1 MKAYCIPEAERT
13 ARGRAI
19 VNLLSLLPDERV
31 TAVIPVKEGEGE
43 NGFLVMATRGGLI
56 KRTPLKEFESIR
68 KVGKIAITLGEGD
81 ELISVRIAKRGDEIL
96 LASSG
101 GMCIRFR
108 ASDVR
113 ATGRTSM
120 GVRSIRLSDDERVVN
135 MEVIDSWDANPE
147 AAEKAAA
154 EERAKL
160 VENAEVTPAAENSEP
175 QDGTEETTEPTEE
188 KPRVRKEVLTV
199 SEFGFGKRA
208 DLDEYRVQS
217 RSGRGTL
224 AGKFNDVTGGLAG
237 LKLVSSTDDVML
249 IADNGIVIRIS
260 AEEVSKISR
269 NTKGVRIMRL
279 KGEGKI
285 VGVSVV
291 PAEPEEAK
299 GISAEEGAEDGDDM
313 LESNEIVNAADDVIA
328 DSEPD
333 EVEGPETDDEE
344 TEETEE

>member
-1 MKAYCIPEAERT
+1 
-13 ARGRAI
+13 
-19 VNLLSLLPDERV
+19 
-31 TAVIPVKEGEGE
+31 
-43 NGFLVMATRGGLI
+43 
-56 KRTPLKEFESIR
+56 
-68 KVGKIAITLGEGD
+68 
-81 ELISVRIAKRGDEIL
+81 
-96 LASSG
+96 
-101 GMCIRFR
+101 MCIRFR

-120 GVRSIRLSDDERVVN
+120 GVRSIRLSDGERVVN

-147 AAEKAAA
+147 AAEKTAA
-154 EERAKL
+154 EEKAKL
-160 VENAEVTPAAENSEP
+160 AETADNAEIATEATDGEENAPE
-175 QDGTEETTEPTEE
+175 TEEA
-188 KPRVRKEVLTV
+188 PRVRKEVLTV

-217 RSGRGTL
+217 RSGKGTL
-224 AGKFNDVTGGLAG
+224 AGKFNEVTGGLAG
-237 LKLVSSTDDVML
+237 LKLVSATDDVML

-260 AEEVSKISR
+260 AEEISKISR

-299 GISAEEGAEDGDDM
+299 EISAEEGAEDGDEM

-328 DSEPD
+328 DEIALGEADEPAED
-333 EVEGPETDDEE
+333 ENVSDEDNEPADEE
-344 TEETEE
+344 

>member
-1 MKAYCIPEAERT
+1 
-13 ARGRAI
+13 
-19 VNLLSLLPDERV
+19 
-31 TAVIPVKEGEGE
+31 
-43 NGFLVMATRGGLI
+43 
-56 KRTPLKEFESIR
+56 
-68 KVGKIAITLGEGD
+68 
-81 ELISVRIAKRGDEIL
+81 
-96 LASSG
+96 
-101 GMCIRFR
+101 MCIRFR

-154 EERAKL
+154 EEGAKL
-160 VENAEVTPAAENSEP
+160 VETAEVTPAAENSEP
-175 QDGTEETTEPTEE
+175 QDGTEDAAEE